1 LNNWIT
7 GLLNIGRRQPF
18 LNMFGRRRNNRGIM
32 WGSLLGLGLS
42 VAAYGVGRNG
52 NRNMGRPIQ
61 NLLNNFGK
69 GKTTLTPNI
78 AGLTEFSKE
87 LIPNNNPN
95 TKK

>member
-1 LNNWIT
+1 
-7 GLLNIGRRQPF
+7 
-18 LNMFGRRRNNRGIM
+18 MY
-32 WGSLLGLGLS
+32 GSLLGLGLS
-42 VAAYGVGRNG
+42 VAAYGLRRNG
-52 NRNMGRPIQ
+52 NRNMGLPIQ

-87 LIPNNNPN
+87 LIPNNNRN

>member
-52 NRNMGRPIQ
+52 NRNMGRTIQ

>member
-1 LNNWIT
+1 MNNWIT

-52 NRNMGRPIQ
+52 NRNMGRTIQ